1 MHADI
6 AERLRKAELDN
17 LPIPPFA
24 AEMQIDDID
33 TAYTIQKHNIAS
45 RAESGRKIVG
55 RKIGLTSAAAQTQL
69 GIDQPIHG
77 PLFADRKILNG
88 DKLEAARMI
97 SPILEGEIALVL
109 DRDINDS
116 DISFEEF
123 SKAIR
128 YVVPAIEIGDCRI
141 ENWKVSL
148 PDLIADDCA
157 ASRFVLGESPKQLS
171 DIDLSTCE
179 MTLSRNNEIV
189 SSGSGK
195 DCLGN
200 PLNSGYWLA
209 RYLLTQGDMLKA
221 GDVVLTGALGPMVP
235 ANAGDRIECAITGFE
250 PVTVEFL

>member
-1 MHADI
+1 MHIDI
-6 AERLRKAELDN
+6 AERLRKAEMDN
-17 LPIPPFA
+17 VPIPPFA
-24 AEMQIDDID
+24 IDMQIDNID
-33 TAYTIQKHNIAS
+33 TAYAIQRHNIS
-45 RAESGRKIVG
+45 YRAGNGRKIVG
-55 RKIGLTSAAAQTQL
+55 RKIGLTSAAAQSQL
-69 GIDQPIHG
+69 GIDHPIHG
-77 PLFADRKILNG
+77 PLFADRKVFSG
-88 DKLEAARMI
+88 SKLEAASQI

-116 DISFEEF
+116 DISFKGF
-123 SKAIR
+123 SEAIK

-157 ASRFVLGESPKQLS
+157 ASRFVLGENPKQLS
-171 DIDLSTCE
+171 NIDLSACE
-179 MTLSRNNEIV
+179 MTLCRNNEIV
-189 SSGSGK
+189 SNGSGK

-221 GDVVLTGALGPMVP
+221 GDVVLTGALGPMIP

-250 PVTVEFL
+250 PMTVEFL